1 MCYMTAAATSVWM
14 TGRSRPWFAGKLC
27 QKYLLLHRLRTSRM
41 VVELSR
47 LLGCSLLG
55 QLGRMVLS
63 LCRELFLQHR
73 FLISE
78 LLNLEAPQGQSEKLP
93 VLWTSYMSGLL
104 SGSTSVNTKL
114 AVQGV
119 NQAFTQSTYLTNK

>member
-1 MCYMTAAATSVWM
+1 MSEVPITSPTTDVPNGGG
-14 TGRSRPWFAGKLC
+14 TI
-27 QKYLLLHRLRTSRM
+27 Q
-41 VVELSR
+41 

-63 LCRELFLQHR
+63 YAVNYSYSTGSF
-73 FLISE
+73 ISE

>member
-1 MCYMTAAATSVWM
+1 
-14 TGRSRPWFAGKLC
+14 
-27 QKYLLLHRLRTSRM
+27 M

-47 LLGCSLLG
+47 LLGMLLTG
-55 QLGRMVLS
+55 ATGGGWYYPYAVNYS
-63 LCRELFLQHR
+63 YSTGSF
-73 FLISE
+73 ISE

>member
-1 MCYMTAAATSVWM
+1 
-14 TGRSRPWFAGKLC
+14 
-27 QKYLLLHRLRTSRM
+27 M

-63 LCRELFLQHR
+63 LCRELFLQYGS
-73 FLISE
+73 FISE